1 MGGLLLLVFIVVP
14 ILEIVVFI
22 QAGEWI
28 GLWPTLAGIVMTA
41 VIGAALVRHQGLS
54 VLRKAQSSLGEGRFP
69 VAEVFDGLCLV
80 IAGAL
85 LLTPGF
91 LTDTAGF
98 LLLIPPLRALLRQTV
113 GRRMMA
119 SGRVEVW
126 ADGPPSPRPPPSS
139 PNRKRGGIIIDAD
152 YEHVPEEPLPEEPP
166 AEPSTEH
173 PASGESPRGGPQKET
188 NRRGGSPWRKGGAEG
203 GGKSGKR
210 KTDDR

>member
-14 ILEIVVFI
+14 ILEIAVFI

-41 VIGAALVRHQGLS
+41 LIGAALVRRQGLS
-54 VLRKAQSSLGEGRFP
+54 VLEKAQRSVNEGRFP

-80 IAGAL
+80 LAGAL

-98 LLLIPPLRALLRQTV
+98 LLLLPPLRAFLRGTI

-119 SGRVEVW
+119 SGRVGVW
-126 ADGPPSPRPPPSS
+126 TDGPSPPRPPPSS
-139 PNRKRGGIIIDAD
+139 PGRKRGGIIIDAD
-152 YEHVPEEPLPEEPP
+152 YEHVPEKPP
-166 AEPSTEH
+166 AEH
-173 PASGESPRGGPQKET
+173 PGAGESPQEGAQEET
-188 NRRGGSPWRKGGAEG
+188 NRRGSPWRKGGAEG
-203 GGKSGKR
+203 GGKNGER
-210 KTDDR
+210 KTDGKPDDR

>member
-14 ILEIVVFI
+14 ILEIAVFI

-41 VIGAALVRHQGLS
+41 LIGAALVRRQGLS
-54 VLRKAQSSLGEGRFP
+54 VLEKAQTSVNEGRFP

-80 IAGAL
+80 LAGAL

-98 LLLIPPLRALLRQTV
+98 LLLLSPLRAFLRRTI

-119 SGRVEVW
+119 SGQVGVW
-126 ADGPPSPRPPPSS
+126 TDGPSPPRPPPSS
-139 PNRKRGGIIIDAD
+139 PGRKRGGIIIDAD
-152 YEHVPEEPLPEEPP
+152 YEHVPEKPPAEPP
-166 AEPSTEH
+166 AEYRG
-173 PASGESPRGGPQKET
+173 SGESPQEGAQEET
-188 NRRGGSPWRKGGAEG
+188 NRRGSPWRKGGTEAG
-203 GGKSGKR
+203 DKSGER
-210 KTDDR
+210 KTDGEPGDR